1 MYRVSALIFL
11 SLFLHGC
18 AYLQSLNS
26 ELPQQIDEW
35 AAAHEYG
42 KALNTLSYVSKN
54 HKHYASLQKKKHKIM
69 LQAKEFEHDQHL
81 AARKM
86 EQQGKW
92 RKADNVYSS
101 ALNKFPQSKL
111 LNTEYKAF
119 KNRRNKYLKDLE
131 YKLSIARGTWLI
143 ESTPLQKKILEAAP
157 DNYASQQRF
166 NNNTQKLQETAGG
179 LMECAETALKTGRIS
194 LAKTCIQTAENLNS
208 PDIDKVKLAKL
219 KKQFSQSHQLYMK
232 KQNDITR
239 ALLKE
244 IKQGYS
250 HDNLQRAQRHLS
262 EIVEYKKQNKEAAK
276 LAKELDKYI
285 KTGLAQRMEAGRR
298 MYSDGKYEEAL
309 SIWIPLKS
317 IDPDNAK
324 LQDYIERTK
333 RVLKKLEKLS
343 NTPSAITLP
352 R

>member
-1 MYRVSALIFL
+1 MYRISALILL

-18 AYLQSLNS
+18 AYLHSLNS

-35 AAAHEYG
+35 ASAHEYG
-42 KALNTLSYVSKN
+42 KALETLSYVSKN
-54 HKHYASLQKKKHKIM
+54 HKQYSLLQKKKHNIM

-92 RKADNVYSS
+92 YKADNIYAN
-101 ALNKFPQSKL
+101 ALDKFPQSKL
-111 LNTEYKAF
+111 LNTEYSDF
-119 KNRRNKYLKDLE
+119 KNRRDKYLKDLE
-131 YKLSIARGTWLI
+131 YKLSIARGSWLI
-143 ESTPLQKKILEAAP
+143 ESTPLQKQILETAP
-157 DNYASQQRF
+157 DDYSSRRRF
-166 NNNTQKLQETAGG
+166 NKNTHELQETAGE
-179 LMECAETALKTGRIS
+179 LMECAETALQAGRIS
-194 LAKTCIQTAENLNS
+194 LAKTCIQTVENLNS
-208 PDIDKVKLAKL
+208 PDIDKVKLSRL
-219 KKQFSQSHQLYMK
+219 KKQFNQSHQLYMK
-232 KQNDITR
+232 KQNDKTR

-250 HDNLQRAQRHLS
+250 HDNLQRAQRHLT
-262 EIVEYKKQNKEAAK
+262 EIAEHKKQNKEAAK

-285 KTGLAQRMEAGRR
+285 KTGFAQRMEAGRR
-298 MYSDGKYEEAL
+298 MYSNGKYEEAL

-324 LQDYIERTK
+324 LQDYIERAK
-333 RVLKKLEKLS
+333 RVLHKLEKLS

-352 R
+352 H